1 MLQLFKR
8 AIAPCQ
14 GRPLWVFLS
23 IPSGYQPLLVANS
36 IEFYKIAWDDFKF
49 STAVPYTR
57 KTLMKNDNND
67 LSHHILP
74 NSATMVGVCIMVISI
89 VKSQP
94 ADMVNYLID
103 KALAIDS
110 VLFTVS
116 ALLSFLSIRLQRATE
131 GFERWAEMIFILG
144 LVSMT
149 LIAVI
154 FSFEIV

>member
-1 MLQLFKR
+1 MK
-8 AIAPCQ
+8 
-14 GRPLWVFLS
+14 S
-23 IPSGYQPLLVANS
+23 NS
-36 IEFYKIAWDDFKF
+36 
-49 STAVPYTR
+49 
-57 KTLMKNDNND
+57 ND

-94 ADMVNYLID
+94 SDLVSYLID

-116 ALLSFLSIRLQRATE
+116 ALLSFLSIRLERSTASL
-131 GFERWAEMIFILG
+131 ERWAEVIFILG

>member
-1 MLQLFKR
+1 
-8 AIAPCQ
+8 
-14 GRPLWVFLS
+14 
-23 IPSGYQPLLVANS
+23 
-36 IEFYKIAWDDFKF
+36 
-49 STAVPYTR
+49 
-57 KTLMKNDNND
+57 MKNNSND
-67 LSHHILP
+67 LSRHILP

-94 ADMVNYLID
+94 SDLVSYLID

-116 ALLSFLSIRLQRATE
+116 ALLSFLSIRLERSTVRL
-131 GFERWAEMIFILG
+131 ERWAEVIFIVG